1 MRKKLLTVAGLL
13 MNFMAIACPV
23 CERTQPNILRGIT
36 HGSGPESK
44 WDYLI
49 VWSMVAVVVITL
61 FYSVKWLL
69 RPGEKADDHIKRD
82 ILNYN

>member
-23 CERTQPNILRGIT
+23 CERQQPRILRGIT
-36 HGSGPESK
+36 HGSGPGSK

-49 VWSMVAVVVITL
+49 VWSTVAVVVITL

-69 RPGEKADDHIKRD
+69 RPGEKANRISRE
-82 ILNYN
+82 IY